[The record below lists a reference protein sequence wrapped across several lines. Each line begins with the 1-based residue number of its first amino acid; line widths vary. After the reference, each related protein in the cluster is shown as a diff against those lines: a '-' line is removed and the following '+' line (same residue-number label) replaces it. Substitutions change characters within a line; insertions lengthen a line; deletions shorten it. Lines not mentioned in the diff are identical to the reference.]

1 MDLTPEISD
10 RLELAAARL
19 KAATNPDG
27 PLEPPDGTPAAAGLP
42 GAAEPESPLEPPPG
56 TPAAARLAPDPAGA
70 PLTEARRDLRRA
82 RTRLEELE
90 GALAE
95 LWADPGEGLAP
106 AA

>member
-1 MDLTPEISD
+1 MDLTPEITD

-19 KAATNPDG
+19 KAATD
-27 PLEPPDGTPAAAGLP
+27 
-42 GAAEPESPLEPPPG
+42 PESPLEPPPG

-70 PLTEARRDLRRA
+70 PLTQARRDLRRA

-90 GALAE
+90 AALAE
-95 LWADPGEGLAP
+95 LWADHGDGLAP